1 MPSIS
6 VSDPVTSPRVRF
18 APSPTGYLHVGGA
31 RTALFNWLFARHFGG
46 TLVLRI
52 EDTDLERSTP
62 EMVEG
67 ILQGM
72 RWLGLDWDEGPY
84 YQTQRV
90 DLYRSAADK
99 LLESDAAYYC
109 FCSKEDLEQRR
120 KKAAAEGRPPKYE
133 GICRKLYRAEAASRK
148 AASEAAAVRFAIPQ
162 GGSTSFNDA
171 VFGKVE
177 FANSELEDF
186 VLLRSDGN
194 PTYHLSVVADDIDL
208 RITHIIRGADH
219 ISNTPKQALLYQAL
233 GAALP
238 VFAHVPLI
246 LGADKTR
253 LSKRHGATSVMAY
266 SDEGIVPE
274 AFRNFL
280 ALLGW
285 TPPEGTSEILGDAEL
300 VRLFGVEGISRSNA
314 VFDRAKLDWFNT
326 EYIRAYPAERLLPLI
341 EEEWRKVGLHVEIE
355 DERSSKEGG
364 NGAQRISL
372 SINDQREPNPA
383 QSGTST
389 APHRPNQHDTSPAR
403 KRASAA
409 PSGRNQQETSPDGA
423 KYVSPGHQPWVGGR
437 GDQSPVRTAQD
448 PGRQWL
454 LSTIDLLKPRA
465 RSLKDFAGSFRAFF
479 TDDFEPDPAAV
490 EKFLK
495 DAQVRQLLVELG
507 KRYAALQ
514 DFTEAETETIL
525 RDFAAEKGVKA
536 GALINGARVAL
547 TGQGV
552 APSLFA
558 VMVALGQPRTAA
570 RLQSVEELANRVLVR
585 S

>member
-1 MPSIS
+1 MTSLSVLSIK
-6 VSDPVTSPRVRF
+6 PRVRF

-31 RTALFNWLFARHFGG
+31 RTALFNWLFARHFQG

-67 ILQGM
+67 ILQGLE
-72 RWLGLDWDEGPY
+72 WLGINWDEGPC

-90 DLYRSAADK
+90 DLYKEAAAK
-99 LLESDAAYYC
+99 LLDSGAAYYC
-109 FCSKEDLEQRR
+109 FCSKEELEARR
-120 KKAAAEGRPPKYE
+120 VKAAQEGRPPRYE
-133 GICRKLYRAEAASRK
+133 GTCRKIDRVEAERRRGSGDAG
-148 AASEAAAVRFAIPQ
+148 AVRFAIPE
-162 GGSTSFNDA
+162 GGSTSFDDA

-186 VLLRSDGN
+186 VLLRSDGS

-219 ISNTPKQALLYQAL
+219 ISNTPKQVLLYQAL
-233 GAALP
+233 GSALP
-238 VFAHVPLI
+238 IFAHVPLI

-266 SDEGIVPE
+266 REEGIVPE

-285 TPPEGTSEILGDAEL
+285 TPPEGTSETMGDEEL
-300 VRLFGVEGISRSNA
+300 IRLFGLEAVSRSNA
-314 VFDRAKLDWFNT
+314 VFDRGKLDWFNT
-326 EYIRAYPAERLLPLI
+326 EYIRSYPAERLLPPI
-341 EEEWRKVGLHVEIE
+341 EEEW
-355 DERSSKEGG
+355 
-364 NGAQRISL
+364 
-372 SINDQREPNPA
+372 
-383 QSGTST
+383 
-389 APHRPNQHDTSPAR
+389 
-403 KRASAA
+403 KRAGFTPSAER
-409 PSGRNQQETSPDGA
+409 GR
-423 KYVSPGHQPWVGGR
+423 
-437 GDQSPVRTAQD
+437 
-448 PGRQWL
+448 L
-454 LSTIDLLKPRA
+454 LATIDLLKPRA

-479 TDDFEPDPAAV
+479 SDDFEADPAAV

-495 DAQVRQLLVELG
+495 DANVRQMLIELG
-507 KRYAALQ
+507 QRYAEAQ
-514 DFTEAETETIL
+514 DFSEQGTEKVL
-525 RDFAAEKGVKA
+525 RDFAAEKSVKA

-558 VMVALGQPRTAA
+558 VMSNLGKEKVAKRLAA
-570 RLQSVEELANRVLVR
+570 VEELTGQIITTKT
-585 S
+585 